1 MATLNSTLQLNHTT
15 KTELEHLVSQVAERV
30 SQAANF
36 LDVRATPTNWPA
48 GPPDDMHGVRPHVSA
63 LEWKSMKWREAF
75 WYVINRDGLASS
87 VSEKSCKTLA
97 RRAKAGEASF
107 YVVAPDSMASSVK
120 DWADRNQIRVTS
132 FWIFSDQPGH

>member
-1 MATLNSTLQLNHTT
+1 MVALNSALHPNHTAE
-15 KTELEHLVSQVAERV
+15 TELEHLVGRVAERV

-48 GPPDDMHGVRPHVSA
+48 GAPDDMHGVRPHVSA

-75 WYVINRDGLASS
+75 WYVINRDGLTST

-97 RRAKAGEASF
+97 RRAKVGEGSF
-107 YVVAPDSMASSVK
+107 YMVSPEPLAGKVK

-132 FWIFSDQPGH
+132 FWIFNE

>member
-1 MATLNSTLQLNHTT
+1 MATLNTALHLNPTT
-15 KTELEHLVSQVAERV
+15 KTELDHLVGQVAERV

-36 LDVRATPTNWPA
+36 LDVRATPIKWPA

-75 WYVINRDGLASS
+75 WYVISQDGLASS
-87 VSEKSCKTLA
+87 VSEKSCKALA
-97 RRAKAGEASF
+97 NRAKVGEGSF
-107 YVVAPDSMASSVK
+107 YVVASDSLATNVK

-132 FWIFSDQPGH
+132 FWIFNE

>member
-1 MATLNSTLQLNHTT
+1 MATLNSALQLDRST
-15 KTELEHLVSQVAERV
+15 KTELDHLVGKVAKRV

-36 LDVRATPTNWPA
+36 LDVRATPENWPA
-48 GPPDDMHGVRPHVSA
+48 GPPDDLHGIRPHVSA

-75 WYVINRDGLASS
+75 WYVINRDGLSSS

-97 RRAKAGEASF
+97 HRARAGEGSF
-107 YVVAPDSMASSVK
+107 YVVTPNSMAGKVK

-132 FWIFSDQPGH
+132 FWILGD